1 MKNVQAYLG
10 KWVTVVCRDGSE
22 VWGLVEFF
30 TPAGDNTPPKGSI
43 LLGRGGD
50 SYLIEVFCEDIA
62 AIRPDAGQAPG
73 PCPAFS

>member
-1 MKNVQAYLG
+1 MGHGGVQGRLG
-10 KWVTVVCRDGSE
+10 GVGPCGI
-22 VWGLVEFF
+22 F
-30 TPAGDNTPPKGSI
+30 TPAGDNTPPKDSI

-73 PCPAFS
+73 PGRPAFS